1 MGGLAELSGNV
12 AGFSRGRQLYRRGGG
27 AGRLLG
33 RRMMKQTALGGVQ
46 NLVGVGTG
54 LAGMVSGGAAAAGKD
69 DLSER
74 ADAAS
79 AGLQI
84 AGESIGMLSGAKSLW
99 GAFRRSKKAKEKA
112 QSYSSDEMKNLAEF
126 VSSSQGKG
134 SKTLGI
140 LSNIGGIV
148 GGGFRLAGGKTGLI
162 GGAVS
167 GGIGSLL
174 GIGQS
179 VYAGKKQKKAEAQAG
194 GHIDYLVSQ
203 LSSRNAEAVS
213 FANEVL
219 KIKGSADELKEMA
232 DSDTDA
238 LRELLMQKMVKYG

>member
-1 MGGLAELSGNV
+1 
-12 AGFSRGRQLYRRGGG
+12 
-27 AGRLLG
+27 
-33 RRMMKQTALGGVQ
+33 MMKQTALGGVQ

-84 AGESIGMLSGAKSLW
+84 AEESIGMLSGAKSLW
-99 GAFRRSKKAKEKA
+99 GSFRRSKKAKEQA

-126 VSSSQGKG
+126 VSSNQGKG
-134 SKTLGI
+134 SKAMGI
-140 LSNIGGIV
+140 LSNVGGIV
-148 GGGFRLAGGKTGLI
+148 SGGFRLAGGKTGLI
-162 GGAVS
+162 GGAIS

-174 GIGQS
+174 GIGKS
-179 VYAGKKQKKAEAQAG
+179 IYAGKKQKKAEAQAG

-238 LRELLMQKMVKYG
+238 LRELLMQKMVKYD